1 MTPPDETY
9 LTEEQARA
17 LWQRAAQLQADAAD
31 RRDDRTRLLATG
43 EEPPDAAIHVSDV
56 ETAGQEAGIDA
67 QFIRLARAETI
78 ADGAKPMSPRWDRLT
93 NRLLG
98 NDRRVIEITRT
109 FAAPPPR
116 LLDTIG
122 RVFPANPYY
131 LNLVETLGEPGAG
144 GVMVFDITRRSE
156 ASTSFSW
163 DMLLADIKQLLI
175 MVRPAADRNDATE
188 IVLVASLNYARR
200 LNLGVSGVFTT
211 LGASG
216 GAAAGAAV
224 GAAALGLGVLA
235 ILPAIAAGAG
245 TAALTVAGYRPLYRW
260 GLGRGTRAL
269 EGLLRGL
276 DLRLRTG
283 GMIPPAASPEDIV

>member
-1 MTPPDETY
+1 MTPPDDRY

-31 RRDDRTRLLATG
+31 RRDDRTRLLAAG

-67 QFIRLARAETI
+67 EFIRLARAETI

-93 NRLLG
+93 DRLLG

-122 RVFPANPYY
+122 RVFPANPYF

-156 ASTSFSW
+156 ASTSFAW

-175 MVRPAADRNDATE
+175 MVRPAADRDGATE

-200 LNLGVSGVFTT
+200 LNLGVGGVFTT
-211 LGASG
+211 LAASG

-235 ILPAIAAGAG
+235 VLPAIATGAG

-269 EGLLRGL
+269 EGLLRAL

-283 GMIPPAASPEDIV
+283 GLIPPAASPEDTI